1 MHLNAR
7 ILAHRAF
14 QIGIILK
21 GLDGLIETAGGI
33 TLLFTSKPAIEQFV
47 RLLTHG
53 ELSED
58 PTDFVA
64 NLLVHLSQHFSI
76 HAQYFAG
83 FYLLGYGIVKMG
95 LTAGL
100 LRGLRGAY
108 PAALVILTLFV
119 AYQIY
124 RITQTHSVLLMLLT
138 LLDAVIVLLI
148 YREWRST
155 SSQTKG
161 QEQPECR

>member
-1 MHLNAR
+1 MNITYR
-7 ILAHRAF
+7 TLAHQAF
-14 QIGIILK
+14 KIGVILK

-64 NLLVHLSQHFSI
+64 NLLVRISQHLSI
-76 HAQYFAG
+76 HTQYFAG

-95 LTAGL
+95 LAAGL

-108 PAALVILTLFV
+108 PAAVVILTLFV
-119 AYQIY
+119 AYQAY
-124 RITQTHSVLLMLLT
+124 RITHTHSLVLMLLT

-148 YREWRST
+148 FREWRNRST
-155 SSQTKG
+155 RSQAKA
-161 QEQPECR
+161 QE